1 MSDEIMR
8 IVDKLCAEAI
18 RPKGYSQSHAR
29 KIWKE
34 STSQQAMRAM
44 LYGSSSM
51 KLQPGEFPRLVP
63 LNSDAHHE

>member
-1 MSDEIMR
+1 MNDEIMR
-8 IVDKLCAEAI
+8 IVDKVCAEAI

-34 STSQQAMRAM
+34 ATSQHAMRAL

-51 KLQPGEFPRLVP
+51 RMQPGQFPRLVP
-63 LNSDAHHE
+63 QE